1 MAFVVKVFAS
11 GRYTLSP
18 AVGREPDVSLLQ
30 KGQQEQFLQ
39 FANAWHPL
47 PPQLFQRLQRSLHTR
62 TCAGQLQWW
71 CCCKCCS
78 DSKSWDMDRD
88 PDELL
93 QHIRGQ
99 LAGILEPSQYEL
111 LEFIGIGQDWDDGRP
126 LLKLWLKD
134 PQRWQA

>member
-1 MAFVVKVFAS
+1 M
-11 GRYTLSP
+11 
-18 AVGREPDVSLLQ
+18 LQ
-30 KGQQEQFLQ
+30 
-39 FANAWHPL
+39 
-47 PPQLFQRLQRSLHTR
+47 
-62 TCAGQLQWW
+62 
-71 CCCKCCS
+71 

-99 LAGILEPSQYEL
+99 LAGDAGRVTSYRTADAAAAIIVLYRMQIVPNNLQGNAVLSCAGVLEPSQYEL